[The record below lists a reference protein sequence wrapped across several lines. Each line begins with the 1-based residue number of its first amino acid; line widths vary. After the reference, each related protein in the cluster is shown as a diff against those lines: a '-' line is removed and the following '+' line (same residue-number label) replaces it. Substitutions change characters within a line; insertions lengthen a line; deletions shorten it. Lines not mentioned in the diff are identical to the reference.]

1 MIWRQPGAGDSLP
14 QTPALAIGHDLN
26 RDLRLDACRGVA
38 LWFIYLDHV
47 PNNICSWLTLNHY
60 GFSDATELFM
70 FVSGV
75 TCALAYGKVRQ
86 LDGWSAVVSHTLR
99 RSFEI
104 YAAFLILTIACVVI
118 VYLVGADR
126 FADVTNT
133 RVVFEQPGA
142 ALFRA
147 AILQY
152 RPVNTDVLPAFVLF
166 HLCFAPLLW
175 LLLKWPGAT
184 LAASLSLYTLVQLF
198 GWNLPQWPNNLWF
211 FNPLAWQFLVVL
223 GAWWELGNGKLLR
236 SWLASRGATILAAIY
251 LIIALP
257 IALSWSIQPLEAL
270 VPHWLARLIYP
281 INKSDLDSL
290 RLLHFLAIVVLI
302 AKFVPADWT
311 GLTTPVMRWAIRCG
325 ENSLEIYCAGV
336 LLALGAEVLL
346 DKISEGP
353 AMQVATSFAGIAV
366 SIALASLL
374 TKIKIESRTQPKLF

>member
-1 MIWRQPGAGDSLP
+1 MQ
-14 QTPALAIGHDLN
+14 QTPDLAIGQDFN

-47 PNNICSWLTLNHY
+47 PDNICSWLTFSHY

-86 LDGWSAVVSHTLR
+86 LDGWFAVISHTLR
-99 RSFEI
+99 RSWEI
-104 YAAFLILTIACVVI
+104 YAAFLILTVTCVMI

-133 RVVFEQPGA
+133 RVFFEQPGE

-198 GWNLPQWPNNLWF
+198 GWNLPQWPKNPWF

-236 SWLASRGATILAAIY
+236 TWLASRGAMILATTY
-251 LIIALP
+251 LIVALL
-257 IALSWSIQPLEAL
+257 IALSWSIEPLDVL
-270 VPHWLARLIYP
+270 VPGWLARLIYP
-281 INKSDLDSL
+281 INKSDLDPL
-290 RLLHFLAIVVLI
+290 RLLHFLAIVLLI
-302 AKFVPADWT
+302 ANLVPPDWK
-311 GLTTPVMRWAIRCG
+311 GLTTPVIRWAVRCG

-336 LLALGAEVLL
+336 LLALCAEVLL
-346 DKISEGP
+346 EKVSGGP
-353 AMQVATSFAGIAV
+353 AMQVAASFAGVAV